1 MSPMVTNYSDEGFVT
16 ERLKEYYAARAR
28 GGVGL
33 VIIEACCVDA
43 PVGKSTKGELSID
56 HDRYVPGLADLASA
70 VRRNGAKIV
79 LQLHHAGAQ
88 TASSVTGLQPVGPS
102 PIAFPMPGSDMPR
115 ELSTEEVGDIVL
127 RFARAA
133 QRAQKA
139 GFDGIEI
146 HGGHLYLIAQFLTP
160 LFNERSDVYGGGIEG
175 RARFL
180 VETIR
185 VTRELVGRSYP
196 VLCRIDSCNPLGS
209 VTSEEMQHVAR
220 MVQDAG
226 ADGIDATVFLMMT
239 SAGPLNDPA
248 GNLVHFVEAIKEAV
262 TIPVMGGGGLG
273 FLTADRVIGEGR
285 VDLITFGRQSLTDPD
300 FAQKLASGKLEE
312 IRPCIACMNC
322 VDSVLNTEG
331 GTKLNDGRLRCAVN
345 PALGRESECVVQRAD
360 RQRKVLV
367 IGGGPAGMEAA
378 RVSTLRGHNVMLY
391 DRGRQLGGQLLLAS
405 VPPNKEAIGVFAD
418 YQRTQLSK
426 LRVSFHQG
434 QDIDS
439 NWVSETKPDVVIV
452 ATGARPAVPKIP
464 GVDRSNVVTALE
476 VLAGQVETGNTVA
489 VIGAELVACETAN
502 FLADRGRKVTL
513 MRRGEEVATKMASIP
528 RMLLIGELFNK
539 NVTMLTGVRY
549 VEINDRGVVITNKE
563 GEMQL
568 VEANTVVLAA
578 GSSPN
583 AELRD
588 ALEGK
593 RPELHLVGD
602 CKDPGN
608 IMSAIADGFFTALNI

>member
-1 MSPMVTNYSDEGFVT
+1 MVTNYSDDGFVT

-33 VIIEACCVDA
+33 VITEACCVDA
-43 PVGKSTKGELSID
+43 PVGKETKGELRID

-88 TASSVTGLQPVGPS
+88 TTSSITGVQPVGPS
-102 PIAFPMPGSDMPR
+102 PIAFPTPGSDTPR
-115 ELSTEEVGDIVL
+115 ELSAEEVGDIVL

-133 QRAQKA
+133 QRAQRA
-139 GFDGIEI
+139 GFDGVEI
-146 HGGHLYLIAQFLTP
+146 HGGHFYLFAEFLTP
-160 LFNERSDVYGGGIEG
+160 VFNKRSDVYGGGIEG

-180 VETIR
+180 IETIR
-185 VTRELVGRSYP
+185 AIIEMVGRSYP
-196 VLCRIDSCNPLGS
+196 VLCRIDAYNPLGD

-226 ADGIDATVFLMMT
+226 VDGIDATVLLRMT
-239 SAGPLNDPA
+239 GLGPLNDPE
-248 GNLVHFVEAIKEAV
+248 GNLVHFVEAIKKAV
-262 TIPVMGGGGLG
+262 TVPVMGGGGLG
-273 FLTADRVIGEGR
+273 FLTADRAIGEGR
-285 VDLITFGRQSLTDPD
+285 VDLITFGRQSLADPD
-300 FAQKLASGKLEE
+300 FAQKLASGKPEE

-331 GTKLNDGRLRCAVN
+331 STKLHDGRLLCAVN
-345 PALGRESECVVQRAD
+345 PALGRESECVIQRVD
-360 RQRKVLV
+360 KPRKVLV

-378 RVSTLRGHNVMLY
+378 RVSALRGHHVMLY
-391 DRGRQLGGQLLLAS
+391 ERAPKLGGQLILAS
-405 VPPNKEAIGVFAD
+405 VPPNKKAIEILTE

-426 LRVSFHQG
+426 LRVSVHEG

-439 NWVSETKPDVVIV
+439 EFVCKAKPDVVIL
-452 ATGARPAVPKIP
+452 AAGARPAVPQIP

-489 VIGAELVACETAN
+489 VIGAELVGCETAN
-502 FLADRGRKVTL
+502 FLADKGKKVTL
-513 MRRGEEVATKMASIP
+513 MRRGEEVATKMPWIP

-539 NVTMLTGVRY
+539 NVTILTGLRY

-578 GSSPN
+578 GSTPN
-583 AELRD
+583 TELRD
-588 ALEGK
+588 ALERK
-593 RPELHLVGD
+593 CPELHLIGD
-602 CKDPGN
+602 CKEPRN
-608 IMSAIADGFFTALNI
+608 IMSAIAEGFFTALNT